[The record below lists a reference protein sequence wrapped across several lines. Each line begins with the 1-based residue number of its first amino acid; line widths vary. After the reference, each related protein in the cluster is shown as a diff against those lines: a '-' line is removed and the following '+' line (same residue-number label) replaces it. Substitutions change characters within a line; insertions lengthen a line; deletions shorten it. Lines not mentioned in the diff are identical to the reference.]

1 MRSRKIKK
9 QIWLSD
15 EEDYIM
21 KCKSESVGMNAS
33 DYIRNLIMGYKPKE
47 KPSENFY
54 EDIKSIR
61 QIGNNINQIARIA
74 NAKGIIDI
82 PHLNKEI
89 EKLDGLII
97 DIKNKYL
104 KPEKID

>member
-21 KCKSESVGMNAS
+21 KCKSESVGMNSS
-33 DYIRNLIMGYKPKE
+33 DYIRHLIMGYKPKE